1 MMIIIVVHLFN
12 SHCCITKK
20 RYSQFKFKS
29 CALLLGNACSLP
41 ALVPDQVRKL
51 KQLTVL
57 TLAETEKVLMAYE
70 FVVLPYDQ
78 LMEELDVSNVRELED
93 FLINECMYAFAAGR
107 DLRPEQLDNMIQ
119 TLSD

>member
-70 FVVLPYDQ
+70 FVVLSYLVLPYDQ

-93 FLINECMYAFAAGR
+93 FLINECMYA
-107 DLRPEQLDNMIQ
+107 
-119 TLSD
+119 